1 MPAVD
6 PISIAQVLRRH
17 EQALAERIT
26 DAFLDR
32 HPDWITRYGD
42 LARTRG
48 IEDARFHLQF
58 LGGAIESG
66 SADAFRDYVHWTTRV
81 LEARGIDRRFLRE
94 NLMQVGDSLAQVLTP
109 DQLAVALPFVAL
121 PEDQTGRTDTE
132 ACPTTA
138 ADLVR
143 GVFIQAILRGER
155 RAAVNVASEALADGM
170 PVLELYTDVFQASLY
185 EIGRRWERN
194 QITVAQEHMATAI
207 TQFVMA
213 QIYDRL
219 PQASGARGKAVLTG
233 VPGELHHIGA
243 VMVSDVLETHGW
255 TVQYLGSNL
264 PIPSVVATVRE
275 TAPDVLGISV
285 TMLFNVHH
293 AAKLIAEVRG
303 IGRPIRILVGGAAFR
318 VRGQW
323 RDIGADDYAPDL
335 HGVASL
341 LCA

>member
-1 MPAVD
+1 M
-6 PISIAQVLRRH
+6 
-17 EQALAERIT
+17 
-26 DAFLDR
+26 
-32 HPDWITRYGD
+32 
-42 LARTRG
+42 
-48 IEDARFHLQF
+48 
-58 LGGAIESG
+58 
-66 SADAFRDYVHWTTRV
+66 
-81 LEARGIDRRFLRE
+81 
-94 NLMQVGDSLAQVLTP
+94 
-109 DQLAVALPFVAL
+109 
-121 PEDQTGRTDTE
+121 
-132 ACPTTA
+132 
-138 ADLVR
+138 DLVR
-143 GVFIQAILRGER
+143 GLFIQATLRGER
-155 RAAVNVASEALADGM
+155 RAAVNVATEALADGM
-170 PVLELYTDVFQASLY
+170 AVLDLYTGVFQESLY

-213 QIYDRL
+213 QIYVRL
-219 PQASGARGKAVLTG
+219 PVSSGARGKAVLTG

-318 VRGQW
+318 VRQEW

-335 HGVASL
+335 HGVVTL
-341 LCA
+341 LCI